1 MECCLHKIKKDD
13 VITGILFMHSKGHW
27 FYYKFSL
34 LKYCKLLQFYFHHSQ
49 LVIIIHSYLRNLIE
63 QHLQFEDNFF
73 QSSRIILFKAWSQ
86 TWDHL
91 FHEGFVRADIFKIK
105 IRVFPLIFS
114 IQKFDANLQWDLRL
128 KEKGKIGNIITLRAN
143 EHHNRCMRIDRTKML
158 DYL

>member
-1 MECCLHKIKKDD
+1 MECCLHKIKEDD

-105 IRVFPLIFS
+105 IRLIFS
-114 IQKFDANLQWDLRL
+114 LNFLDSEIWRQFTMRFTF
-128 KEKGKIGNIITLRAN
+128 KGERKNWKYNHTS
-143 EHHNRCMRIDRTKML
+143 C
-158 DYL
+158 